1 MVFEYNSLTA
11 DDQSGAKLVIYTP
24 LAAGACPGEGERA
37 AARHAALSARRHCL
51 AGNRANHR

>member
-37 AARHAALSARRHCL
+37 AARNAALSARRHCL
-51 AGNRANHR
+51 AGNRA